1 MPSKQRKMES
11 NKTNS
16 KPIEGLVIVSSELL
30 ISIEKSQN
38 EIITLLKSKL
48 NLGTESMDYVDE
60 KRAIELIG
68 RKATWFWQM
77 RKSGALNYTKV
88 GAKVYYS
95 ISEIKKLIEN
105 GSPNIKKP

>member
-1 MPSKQRKMES
+1 MET

-16 KPIEGLVIVSSELL
+16 KPIEGLVIVSSEILV
-30 ISIEKSQN
+30 SIEKSQN
-38 EIITLLKSKL
+38 EIISLLKSKF
-48 NLGTESMDYVDE
+48 NLGTESLDFVDE
-60 KRAIELIG
+60 KKAIELMG

-95 ISEIKKLIEN
+95 LSEIKKLIEN
-105 GSPNIKKP
+105 GTSNNKNP